1 MSQDKAELVEILRQ
15 MIMIREFDLL
25 AIELRTA
32 KRIYGALHPYVGE
45 EAAHSEQQAAEREPA
60 MEE

>member
-15 MIMIREFDLL
+15 MILIREFDLL
-25 AIELRTA
+25 AVELRTA

-45 EAAHSEQQAAEREPA
+45 EAWACYRKRRTWSRSCGR
-60 MEE
+60 